1 MKIPAAGLAATA
13 ALAATLFTSVAWS
26 ETAIIDTVVYGCPDW
41 DYQNKRTVEMFAD
54 KSYGSIQQ
62 SDERAYKHGCHTFT
76 QGDAGEVIGQKGMWT
91 QFRPCG
97 WSQSFWISS
106 LATDHLRLDGDRC
119 P

>member
-1 MKIPAAGLAATA
+1 MKISAAILATA
-13 ALAATLFTSVAWS
+13 AAIAMTPISIARS

-41 DYQNKRTVEMFAD
+41 DYQNKRTAELFSD
-54 KSYGSIQQ
+54 KSSMAIQQ

-76 QGDAGEVIGQKGMWT
+76 NGDAGEIVGKKGMWT

-97 WSQSFWISS
+97 WSQPFWISS
-106 LATDHLRLDGDRC
+106 LAKDHLRLDGDRC